1 MILQTSGLTKIYRGN
16 VIGIQDLSLEIG
28 KGVFGLL
35 GPNGAGKTT
44 LMRIL
49 ATVMKPTS
57 GRASFDGHDIYAQP
71 KDIRQVLGYLPQD
84 FGVYPMLTAFEF
96 LYYLASLKGIKDT
109 QREHRVREV
118 LELVDLVEVANRKLG
133 TYSGG
138 MKQRVGIAQALLN
151 DPKLL
156 IIDEPTAGLD
166 PAERIKFRNLLN
178 NLGEDRIVMIS
189 THIVFDIEVAAT
201 DLALIKSGKLLVHT
215 SPVELLNEL
224 RGKVWAL
231 TTDDAGCQKLQAQY
245 IISSTTRHTEGIE
258 LRVIAEDNPGYNAT
272 SLEPNLEDAYLY
284 YTSD

>member
-1 MILQTSGLTKIYRGN
+1 MILQTSDLTKIYRGN
-16 VIGIQDLSLEIG
+16 VTGIQDLSLEIG

-71 KDIRQVLGYLPQD
+71 KKIRQVLGYLPQD

-96 LYYLASLKGIKDT
+96 LYYLASLKGIKGT

-201 DLALIKSGKLLVHT
+201 DLALIKNGKLLVHT

-245 IISSTTRHTEGIE
+245 IISSITRHAEGIE
-258 LRVIAEDNPGYNAT
+258 LRVIAENNPGYNAT

-284 YTSD
+284 YTSN